1 MIRRKLSLT
10 LRLTALYALISSIV
24 LSVLGVII
32 VSFLKSHFIEQD
44 HEELLAKQQS
54 VINIVRQT
62 LADNNLQSLTARLDT
77 GLNGHRDLIVQVQNS
92 AAKSIYLFPH
102 DYLNSAAATERADS
116 VGQKTLLSNAQ
127 IQRNND
133 LLTALAVVEN
143 SAQSLQVLVAINAN
157 SHNAFM
163 SRFQRSLIF
172 YIVITALISGLLG
185 WVVTRRGL
193 LPLYLI
199 RQHTLGITAKQLNQR
214 MSSERLPIELS
225 DLIEALNQMLERLD
239 NSFRRL
245 SEFSNDIA
253 HELRTP
259 VTNLLTQ
266 TQVAISRPRDTETYQ
281 DILASNA
288 EELQQL
294 SKMIA
299 DMLFLAKADH
309 GFELPSNNEID
320 LATEIHALFEFY
332 EALAEEQQVSLQLS
346 GHGSI
351 VGDRLMIRRAI
362 NNLLS
367 NAIRHTPI
375 NSVIKFSIAS
385 GSDRLTLA
393 VENPGAGIL
402 AADIPYL
409 FERFYRSNK
418 TRSRHNTEGTGLGLA
433 ITQAIVK
440 AHSGE
445 ISVTSAAGIT
455 CFTVVFK
462 QNITASKG

>member
-1 MIRRKLSLT
+1 MRRKLSLT

-44 HEELLAKQQS
+44 REELLAKQQS
-54 VINIVRQT
+54 VVSIVRQT
-62 LADNNLQSLTARLDT
+62 LADNKIGSLAARLDT
-77 GLNGHRDLIVQVQNS
+77 GLNGHKDLIVQVKNS
-92 AAKSIYLFPH
+92 AAQRLFLFPK
-102 DYLNSAAATERADS
+102 DYLKSASVTQNTDS
-116 VGQKTLLSNAQ
+116 AEQDLLLSHAQ
-127 IQRNND
+127 LQGNND
-133 LLTALAVVEN
+133 LLSALTVVEN
-143 SAQSLQVLVAINAN
+143 SVQSLQVFVAINAN
-157 SHNAFM
+157 SHDAFM
-163 SRFQRSLIF
+163 SRFQRSLIY

-185 WVVTRRGL
+185 WVVTKRGL

-199 RQHTLGITAKQLNQR
+199 KQHTLGISAKQLNQR

-225 DLIEALNQMLERLD
+225 DLIVALNQMLERLD
-239 NSFRRL
+239 NSFKRL

-266 TQVAISRPRDTETYQ
+266 TQVAISRPRDTDTYEN
-281 DILASNA
+281 ILASNA

-309 GFELPSNNEID
+309 SFSLPSSSEID
-320 LATEIHALFEFY
+320 LATEINALFEFY
-332 EALAEEQQVSLQLS
+332 EALAEEQQVTLQLT
-346 GHGSI
+346 GCGSI

-367 NAIRHTPI
+367 NAIRHTPV
-375 NSVIKFSIAS
+375 NSVIKFSIQAS
-385 GSDRLTLA
+385 GDGLTLA
-393 VENPGAGIL
+393 VENPGTTIL
-402 AADIPYL
+402 PADIPYL

-418 TRSRHNTEGTGLGLA
+418 TRSRHNAEGTGLGLA

-445 ISVTSAAGIT
+445 ISVTSAAGVT
-455 CFTVVFK
+455 CFAMVFK
-462 QNITASKG
+462 QHITAGKG